1 MGLRT
6 VRGDTLQ
13 RLIAT
18 LGAVAFLL
26 QGYNQS
32 MMNGLLT
39 LNDFLKVLPGIDTIH
54 TTGAQKAHNL
64 NIQGTL
70 SSSNW
75 LISCPIMLIVNCR
88 SCRVY
93 IRSWLRF
100 WRVVMFFHR

>member
-6 VRGDTLQ
+6 VRGAALQ

-39 LNDFLKVLPGIDTIH
+39 LNDFLEVLPEIDTID
-54 TTGAQKAHNL
+54 TTGAQKAHNST
-64 NIQGTL
+64 IQGLVVYQSPCLL
-70 SSSNW
+70 S
-75 LISCPIMLIVNCR
+75 
-88 SCRVY
+88 
-93 IRSWLRF
+93 
-100 WRVVMFFHR
+100 HHADTQ